1 VLADARWAIK
11 KQNILERTAVMGE
24 YHMPKIGTTVI
35 DTAGV
40 ALIKRYILSLNNFFY
55 ALLILIC
62 RIAALVGIQGS

>member
-40 ALIKRYILSLNNFFY
+40 ALIKRYILSLNNFFMH
-55 ALLILIC
+55 C
-62 RIAALVGIQGS
+62 